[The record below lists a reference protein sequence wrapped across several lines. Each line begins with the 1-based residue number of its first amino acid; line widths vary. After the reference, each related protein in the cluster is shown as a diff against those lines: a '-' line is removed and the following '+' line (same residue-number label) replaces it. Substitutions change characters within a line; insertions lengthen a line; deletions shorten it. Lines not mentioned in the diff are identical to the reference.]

1 MGEPNKGKGG
11 ERPECQAAAEIFPW
25 CPCRE
30 AANLPQ
36 LAGGLM
42 RNASDARGS
51 DISWLSWALLVL
63 KANKG
68 DGCSNTSHSRGRGDH
83 LCLADLQVCFH
94 R

>member
-1 MGEPNKGKGG
+1 MGEPNKVKGG

-25 CPCRE
+25 ESRYPCRE
-30 AANLPQ
+30 
-36 LAGGLM
+36 AGGLM
-42 RNASDARGS
+42 RNALDAGGS

-68 DGCSNTSHSRGRGDH
+68 DGCSNTSQSRCRGDH
-83 LCLADLQVCFH
+83 LCLADLHVCFH